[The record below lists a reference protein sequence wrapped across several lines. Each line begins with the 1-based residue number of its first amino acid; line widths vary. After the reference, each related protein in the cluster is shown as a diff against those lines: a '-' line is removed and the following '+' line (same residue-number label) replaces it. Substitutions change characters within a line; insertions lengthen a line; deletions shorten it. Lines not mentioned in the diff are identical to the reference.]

1 MANADSEGEQ
11 TMNTMHLEGAAREAI
26 ATADLLRR
34 GFEVYGAACGNSS
47 FDLVAYKH
55 GHLLRVEV
63 KGRKKAP
70 RGTGPVGSVSK
81 SSKLD
86 CHKFDILAVIE
97 GNQVWYIRSV
107 LHILNVASEELIT
120 AETVNKWTTHKNLAR
135 ATTLKGDDARTYSAI
150 EVVGTVGIESSS
162 ADHVN

>member
-1 MANADSEGEQ
+1 
-11 TMNTMHLEGAAREAI
+11 MNTMHLEGTAREAI

-107 LHILNVASEELIT
+107 LHTLNVASEELIT
-120 AETVNKWTTHKNLAR
+120 AEAVNKWTTHKNLAR
-135 ATTLKGDDARTYSAI
+135 ATIMKGENARDYTATEAFGSFG
-150 EVVGTVGIESSS
+150 VEST
-162 ADHVN
+162 AECHACCK

>member
-1 MANADSEGEQ
+1 
-11 TMNTMHLEGAAREAI
+11 MNIMHLEGAAREAI
-26 ATADLLRR
+26 ATADLLRK

-63 KGRKKAP
+63 KGRKKSP
-70 RGTGPVGSVSK
+70 RGTGPIGSVSK

-86 CHKFDILAVIE
+86 CRKFDILAVIE

-107 LHILNVASEELIT
+107 LYTLNIASKELIT
-120 AETVNKWTTHKNLAR
+120 AETVNESTTHKNLAR
-135 ATTLKGDDARTYSAI
+135 AATMKGENARDYTAT
-150 EVVGTVGIESSS
+150 EAVGTVGIESSS
-162 ADHVN
+162 ADHAN